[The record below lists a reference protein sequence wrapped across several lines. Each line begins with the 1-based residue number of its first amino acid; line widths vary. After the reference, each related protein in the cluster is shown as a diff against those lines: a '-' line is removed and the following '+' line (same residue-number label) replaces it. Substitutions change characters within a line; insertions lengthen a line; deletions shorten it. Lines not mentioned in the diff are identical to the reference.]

1 MDPRIL
7 VLNSGSSSVKYRLFE
22 RQTSGRLFVLVS
34 GLVERIGEADSQAE
48 NHQAA
53 LDFLVEGLEAGGYLP
68 ADSLMAIGHRVV
80 HGGEAF
86 HQAVR
91 ITPKVR
97 AAIDAATPL
106 APLHNPPNLLGI
118 DACLKRWPKLP
129 QVAVFDTAFHQTLS
143 ASAFR
148 YAIPDEAY
156 RRYGIRRY
164 GFHGT
169 SFASITHQVAA
180 VLDRPKERLNLIV
193 LHLGNGASA
202 CAIKGGRS
210 IDTSMGM
217 TPLAGLV
224 MGTRSGD
231 LDPGSVFYWM
241 EHAHLSL
248 QEMDHILNQA
258 SGLKGVAG
266 TNDMRD
272 ILLRT
277 GEGDVAAH
285 LALDIYVHRLRHY
298 IGAYRAGLPELDAL
312 VFTGGVGEHAAS
324 VRSMACR
331 ELHHLGIELDEER
344 NKSPRGG
351 ILNIH
356 AASSDVPIMVV
367 PTDEEG
373 EIARQTLDEV
383 LGAGAT

>member
-22 RQTSGRLFVLVS
+22 RQPSGHLMVLIS
-34 GLVERIGEADSQAE
+34 GWVERIGEEGAQARD
-48 NHQAA
+48 HQAA
-53 LDFLVEGLEAGGYLP
+53 IDLLVAELERGGYLP
-68 ADSLMAIGHRVV
+68 PQGLITIGHRVV

-86 HQAVR
+86 HQAAR
-91 ITPKVR
+91 ITPKVLE
-97 AAIDAATPL
+97 AINAATPL

-118 DACLKRWPKLP
+118 NACLKRWPELP

-169 SFASITHQVAA
+169 SFASVTHQVAA
-180 VLDRPKERLNLIV
+180 FLDRPKERLNLIV

-202 CAIKGGRS
+202 CAIQGGRS

-231 LDPGSVFYWM
+231 LDPGSIFYWM

-248 QEMDHILNQA
+248 KEMDHLLNQA
-258 SGLKGVAG
+258 SGLKGIAG

-298 IGAYRAGLPELDAL
+298 IGAYRAALPELDAL
-312 VFTGGVGEHAAS
+312 VFTGGVGEHAVS

-331 ELHHLGIELDEER
+331 ELDHLGIVLDEAR

-373 EIARQTLDEV
+373 EIARQALNEV
-383 LGAGAT
+383 LGSSI

>member
-22 RQTSGRLFVLVS
+22 RQPSGHLKVLTSGLL
-34 GLVERIGEADSQAE
+34 ERIGEEGAQARD
-48 NHQAA
+48 HQAA
-53 LDFLVEGLEAGGYLP
+53 IDLLVADLELGGYLP
-68 ADSLMAIGHRVV
+68 PHGLIAIGHRVV

-91 ITPKVR
+91 ITPQVLE
-97 AAIDAATPL
+97 AINAATPL

-118 DACLKRWPKLP
+118 NACLKRWPELP

-180 VLDRPKERLNLIV
+180 FLDRPKERLNLIV

-202 CAIKGGRS
+202 CAIQEGRS

-248 QEMDHILNQA
+248 KEMDHLLNQA
-258 SGLKGVAG
+258 SGLKGIAG

-285 LALDIYVHRLRHY
+285 LALDIYIHRLRHY
-298 IGAYRAGLPELDAL
+298 IGAYRAALPVLDAL
-312 VFTGGVGEHAAS
+312 VFTGGVGEHAVS

-331 ELHHLGIELDEER
+331 ELYHLGIVLDEER

-356 AASSDVPIMVV
+356 ATSSDVPIMVV

-383 LGAGAT
+383 LGSPI

>member
-22 RQTSGRLFVLVS
+22 RQPSGHLMVLISGR
-34 GLVERIGEADSQAE
+34 VERIGEEGAQARD
-48 NHQAA
+48 HQAA
-53 LDFLVEGLEAGGYLP
+53 IDLLVAELERGGYLP
-68 ADSLMAIGHRVV
+68 PQGLITIGHRVV

-86 HQAVR
+86 HQAAR
-91 ITPKVR
+91 ITPKVLE
-97 AAIDAATPL
+97 AINAATPL

-118 DACLKRWPKLP
+118 NACLKRWPELP

-169 SFASITHQVAA
+169 SFASVTHQVAA
-180 VLDRPKERLNLIV
+180 FLDRPKERLNLIV

-202 CAIKGGRS
+202 CAIQGGRS

-231 LDPGSVFYWM
+231 LDPGSIFYWM

-248 QEMDHILNQA
+248 KEMDHLLNQA
-258 SGLKGVAG
+258 SGLKGIAG

-298 IGAYRAGLPELDAL
+298 IGAYRAALPELDAL
-312 VFTGGVGEHAAS
+312 VFTGGVGEHAVS

-331 ELHHLGIELDEER
+331 ELDHLGIVLDEAR

-373 EIARQTLDEV
+373 EIARQALNEV
-383 LGAGAT
+383 LGSSI

>member
-22 RQTSGRLFVLVS
+22 RQPSGHLKVLISGR
-34 GLVERIGEADSQAE
+34 VERIGEEGAQARD
-48 NHQAA
+48 HQAA
-53 LDFLVEGLEAGGYLP
+53 IDLLVADLELGGYLP
-68 ADSLMAIGHRVV
+68 PQGLIAIGHRVV

-91 ITPKVR
+91 ITPKVLE
-97 AAIDAATPL
+97 AINAATPL

-118 DACLKRWPKLP
+118 NACLKRWPELP

-180 VLDRPKERLNLIV
+180 FLDRPKERLNLIV

-202 CAIKGGRS
+202 CAIQGGRS

-248 QEMDHILNQA
+248 KEMDHLLNQA
-258 SGLKGVAG
+258 SGLKGIAG

-285 LALDIYVHRLRHY
+285 LALDIYIHRLRHY
-298 IGAYRAGLPELDAL
+298 IGAYRAALPVLDAL
-312 VFTGGVGEHAAS
+312 VFTGGVGEHAVS

-331 ELHHLGIELDEER
+331 ELHHLGIVLDEAR
-344 NKSPRGG
+344 NKLPRGG

-356 AASSDVPIMVV
+356 ATSSDVPIMVV

-383 LGAGAT
+383 LGSPI

>member
-22 RQTSGRLFVLVS
+22 RQPSGHLKVLTSGLL
-34 GLVERIGEADSQAE
+34 ERIGEEGAQARD
-48 NHQAA
+48 HQAA
-53 LDFLVEGLEAGGYLP
+53 IDLLVADLELGGYLP
-68 ADSLMAIGHRVV
+68 PHGLIAIGHRVV

-91 ITPKVR
+91 ITPQVLE
-97 AAIDAATPL
+97 AINAATPL

-118 DACLKRWPKLP
+118 NACLKRWPELP

-180 VLDRPKERLNLIV
+180 FLDRPKERLNLIV

-202 CAIKGGRS
+202 CAIQEGRS

-248 QEMDHILNQA
+248 KEMDHLLNQA
-258 SGLKGVAG
+258 SGLKGIAG

-285 LALDIYVHRLRHY
+285 LALDIYIHRLRHY
-298 IGAYRAGLPELDAL
+298 IGAYRAALPVLDAL
-312 VFTGGVGEHAAS
+312 VFTGGVGEHAVS

-331 ELHHLGIELDEER
+331 ELYHLGIVLDEER

-383 LGAGAT
+383 LGSPI

>member
-22 RQTSGRLFVLVS
+22 RQPSGHLKVLIS
-34 GLVERIGEADSQAE
+34 GLLERIGEEGAQARD
-48 NHQAA
+48 HQAA
-53 LDFLVEGLEAGGYLP
+53 IDLLVADLELGGYLP
-68 ADSLMAIGHRVV
+68 PHGLIAIGHRVV

-91 ITPKVR
+91 ITPQVLE
-97 AAIDAATPL
+97 AINAATPL

-118 DACLKRWPKLP
+118 NACLKRWPELP

-180 VLDRPKERLNLIV
+180 FLDRPKERLNLIV

-202 CAIKGGRS
+202 CAIQEGRS

-248 QEMDHILNQA
+248 KEMDHLLNQA
-258 SGLKGVAG
+258 SGLKGIAG

-285 LALDIYVHRLRHY
+285 LALDIYIHRLRHY
-298 IGAYRAGLPELDAL
+298 IGAYRAALPVLDAL
-312 VFTGGVGEHAAS
+312 VFTGGVGEHAVS

-331 ELHHLGIELDEER
+331 ELYHLGIVLDEER

-356 AASSDVPIMVV
+356 ATSSDVPIMVV

-383 LGAGAT
+383 LGSPI

>member
-22 RQTSGRLFVLVS
+22 RQPSGHLKVLISGR
-34 GLVERIGEADSQAE
+34 VERIGEEGAQARD
-48 NHQAA
+48 HQAA
-53 LDFLVEGLEAGGYLP
+53 IDLLVADLELGGYLP
-68 ADSLMAIGHRVV
+68 PQGLIAIGHRVV

-91 ITPKVR
+91 ITPKVLE
-97 AAIDAATPL
+97 AINAATPL

-118 DACLKRWPKLP
+118 NACLKRWPELP

-180 VLDRPKERLNLIV
+180 FLDRPKERLNLIV

-202 CAIKGGRS
+202 CAIQGGRS

-248 QEMDHILNQA
+248 KEMDHLLNQA
-258 SGLKGVAG
+258 SGLKGIAG

-285 LALDIYVHRLRHY
+285 LALDIYIHRLRHY
-298 IGAYRAGLPELDAL
+298 IGAYRTALPVLDAL
-312 VFTGGVGEHAAS
+312 VFTGGVGEHAVS

-331 ELHHLGIELDEER
+331 ELHHLGIVLDEAR
-344 NKSPRGG
+344 NKLPRGG

-356 AASSDVPIMVV
+356 ATSSDVPIMVV
-367 PTDEEG
+367 PYE
-373 EIARQTLDEV
+373 
-383 LGAGAT
+383 

>member
-22 RQTSGRLFVLVS
+22 RQPSGHLMVLISGR
-34 GLVERIGEADSQAE
+34 VERIGEEGAQARD
-48 NHQAA
+48 HQAA
-53 LDFLVEGLEAGGYLP
+53 IDLLVAELERGGYLP
-68 ADSLMAIGHRVV
+68 PQGLITIGHRVV

-86 HQAVR
+86 HQAAR
-91 ITPKVR
+91 ITPKVLE
-97 AAIDAATPL
+97 AINAATPL

-118 DACLKRWPKLP
+118 NACLKRWPELP

-169 SFASITHQVAA
+169 SFASVTHQVAA
-180 VLDRPKERLNLIV
+180 FLDRPKERLNLIV

-202 CAIKGGRS
+202 CAIQGGRS

-231 LDPGSVFYWM
+231 LDPGSIFYWI

-248 QEMDHILNQA
+248 KEMDHLLNQA
-258 SGLKGVAG
+258 SGLKGIAG

-298 IGAYRAGLPELDAL
+298 IGAYRAALPELDAL
-312 VFTGGVGEHAAS
+312 VFTGGVGEHAVS

-331 ELHHLGIELDEER
+331 ELDHLGIVLDEAR

-373 EIARQTLDEV
+373 EIARQALNEV
-383 LGAGAT
+383 LGSSI

>member
-22 RQTSGRLFVLVS
+22 RQPSGHLKVLISGR
-34 GLVERIGEADSQAE
+34 VERIGEEGAQARD
-48 NHQAA
+48 HQAA
-53 LDFLVEGLEAGGYLP
+53 IDLLVADLELGGYLP
-68 ADSLMAIGHRVV
+68 PQGLIAIGHRVV

-91 ITPKVR
+91 ITPKVLE
-97 AAIDAATPL
+97 AINAATPL

-118 DACLKRWPKLP
+118 NACLKRWPELP

-180 VLDRPKERLNLIV
+180 FLDRPKERLNLIV

-202 CAIKGGRS
+202 CAIQGGRS

-248 QEMDHILNQA
+248 KEMDHLLNQA
-258 SGLKGVAG
+258 SGLKGIAG

-285 LALDIYVHRLRHY
+285 LALDIYIHRLRHY
-298 IGAYRAGLPELDAL
+298 IGAYRTALPVLDAL
-312 VFTGGVGEHAAS
+312 VFTGGVGEHAVS

-331 ELHHLGIELDEER
+331 ELHHLGIVLDEAR
-344 NKSPRGG
+344 NKLPRGG

-356 AASSDVPIMVV
+356 ATSSDVPIMVV

-383 LGAGAT
+383 LGSPI